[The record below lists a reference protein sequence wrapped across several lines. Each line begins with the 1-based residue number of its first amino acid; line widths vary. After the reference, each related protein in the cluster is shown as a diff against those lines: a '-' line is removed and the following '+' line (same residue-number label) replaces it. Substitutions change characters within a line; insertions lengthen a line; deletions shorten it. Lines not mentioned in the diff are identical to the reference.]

1 MTVQFDRIVVRH
13 VDAGACYDLA
23 ATECA
28 VELRSHPRS
37 DDEVGVGVEADDL
50 HLFVTAGCRKR
61 GDVRLHRAFAHTVR
75 FGDLASNVIG
85 EVERARRVSREQRLS
100 LVFRVLRR
108 DHQIG
113 AHTFPHAVQPVVQV
127 HGKQRASIERHS
139 EHDDHNDKRR
149 SAEWFATQIGQR

>member
-50 HLFVTAGCRKR
+50 HLFVAAGCRKR

-85 EVERARRVSREQRLS
+85 EVERARRVS
-100 LVFRVLRR
+100 
-108 DHQIG
+108 
-113 AHTFPHAVQPVVQV
+113 P
-127 HGKQRASIERHS
+127 
-139 EHDDHNDKRR
+139 
-149 SAEWFATQIGQR
+149 

>member
-50 HLFVTAGCRKR
+50 HLSSQQAAASEEMYVC
-61 GDVRLHRAFAHTVR
+61 TV
-75 FGDLASNVIG
+75 LSPTPSASAIW
-85 EVERARRVSREQRLS
+85 LPMS
-100 LVFRVLRR
+100 LV
-108 DHQIG
+108 
-113 AHTFPHAVQPVVQV
+113 
-127 HGKQRASIERHS
+127 K
-139 EHDDHNDKRR
+139 
-149 SAEWFATQIGQR
+149 